1 MSLAEA
7 YMWVAQHRG
16 VLFFFVPFCFKYS
29 FFFFVF
35 MGEGRVRLSLDTVL
49 DG

>member
-7 YMWVAQHRG
+7 YMWVAQHAEG
-16 VLFFFVPFCFKYS
+16 FFFVPFCFKYF

-35 MGEGRVRLSLDTVL
+35 MGEGHVRLSLDTVL